1 MRLSEQQGPKQS
13 AQLQMMSHT
22 RKQRHQSQRGP
33 TSESDP

>member
-33 TSESDP
+33 ISKTEP